1 MNGNGDM
8 NANNDAIDYPSL
20 ALAGVAQAA
29 ALVHAIANGRPI
41 DTAAREATLAAV
53 MTHQAHDFNEVFP
66 NPSDFQLGI
75 RHLRNALGGEEV
87 TPEVARYTLQL
98 MDLAKRLGRSQ
109 RLSARLGQ
117 LLDALQMNADHQP
130 DAADLANVY
139 QETISKLGK
148 RVQVTGDPALLR
160 QERVADSIRAQLLA
174 GVRFAWL
181 WQQLGGR
188 RWHLI
193 LRRRSLLLALQSLKA
208 RD

>member
-1 MNGNGDM
+1 MNDEM
-8 NANNDAIDYPSL
+8 NDGVNNNAVDYASL

-53 MTHQAHDFNEVFP
+53 LTHRAQEFNEIFP
-66 NPSDFQLGI
+66 NPSDFRLGT
-75 RHLRNALGGEEV
+75 RNLCKALEGQEV

-98 MDLAKRLGRSQ
+98 MDLAKRLRRSP
-109 RLSARLGQ
+109 RLSARLGE
-117 LLDALQMNADHQP
+117 LLDALQKP
-130 DAADLANVY
+130 DVADLANVY

-148 RVQVTGDPALLR
+148 RVQVTGDPDLLR
-160 QERVADSIRAQLLA
+160 QDRVADSIRAQLLA

-193 LRRRSLLLALQSLKA
+193 LRRRSLLLALQSLTA